1 MDDSAIMCDEAI
13 DADAGAESNDEETKT
28 FPTNFNEKKLA
39 AKRNYI
45 LLAFS
50 LTLRRWIT
58 DLRFSATVWFLQ
70 ILGHFLLFW
79 EAVSSSDCALNFE

>member
-13 DADAGAESNDEETKT
+13 DADAGTESNDEETKT

-58 DLRFSATVWFLQ
+58 DLRFSATVWFPE
-70 ILGHFLLFW
+70 ILGHFLLFLGSCKY
-79 EAVSSSDCALNFE
+79 VHLTVH